1 MASNLLYSSARRA
14 PALYRPVFLPM
25 PETEKSLRHEQSI
38 SPLRSNAME
47 ESKRQ
52 KQVAGLIQSEMSDI
66 FQREGIG
73 SIGGGLLSISRVAV
87 TPDLMEARIYLS
99 FFQVKQPDEALKS
112 IRERTGE
119 WRGELGRRV
128 RNQLRR
134 VPELQFFPDDTLD
147 HVFKMEELF
156 KKIEDERKG
165 DS

>member
-1 MASNLLYSSARRA
+1 
-14 PALYRPVFLPM
+14 
-25 PETEKSLRHEQSI
+25 
-38 SPLRSNAME
+38 ME